1 MSFAAWLCSSTER
14 LFRSRAG
21 MGIATPSPVQ
31 LAWCRLLDGEPLGD
45 VIDDPQVLACFGGTL
60 PPAARPEEVCLFGG
74 IRGGKTALIA
84 ATAIRCSQTVDCS
97 PMMRGETFRIPIV
110 SLTRDLAKQTFAHLR
125 NAIEGSEV
133 LSRLLVKKPA
143 TESLEVRHPSGHV
156 CEIAVT
162 AGAAAGASTAARFL
176 GAAIFDEFPRMLG
189 AEDGVVNWDDMRG
202 ECKGRILDGG
212 IILNAGS
219 PWAPY
224 GPAYEL
230 FVERFGVPS
239 SEMVVAKAKAQW
251 LNPSWWTEARVAKY
265 KAAPGNADKAE
276 TNIEANFAA
285 QQENLFST
293 IELARIRRDLPLTIP
308 YDERQEYIAAM
319 DPGMKGNSWTLTIF
333 TRLGGKLVQ
342 VLAEQWTG
350 TKSDPLK
357 PSIVLGGPDR
367 DGNAGIVAR
376 LREYRIR
383 TCLTDQYHAE
393 SLRDLAEP
401 FGVALIPILLSEKE
415 KTEGYLALYHRCA
428 EEQVQL
434 APDPW
439 VIADLQRLKKI
450 TTQTGV
456 RIELVKTSDG
466 RHCDYAPC
474 ILLAAKRYLH
484 EPMPE
489 RPPTGSHEALEL
501 EEKRIKASLVREAK
515 RKRVADGRH

>member
-1 MSFAAWLCSSTER
+1 
-14 LFRSRAG
+14 
-21 MGIATPSPVQ
+21 
-31 LAWCRLLDGEPLGD
+31 
-45 VIDDPQVLACFGGTL
+45 
-60 PPAARPEEVCLFGG
+60 
-74 IRGGKTALIA
+74 
-84 ATAIRCSQTVDCS
+84 
-97 PMMRGETFRIPIV
+97 MRGETFRIPIV
-110 SLTRDLAKQTFAHLR
+110 SLTRDLAKQTFSHLR
-125 NAIEGSEV
+125 NAIEGSEI

-189 AEDGVVNWDDMRG
+189 SEDGVVNWDDMRG

-212 IILNAGS
+212 IVLNAGS

-230 FVERFGVPS
+230 FIERFGQPDDD
-239 SEMVVAKAKAQW
+239 MVVAKAKANW
-251 LNPSWWTEARVAKY
+251 LNPSWWTESRVAKY

-293 IELARIRRDLPLTIP
+293 IELARIRRDLPVIIP
-308 YDERQEYIAAM
+308 FDERQEYVAAM

-333 TRLGGKLVQ
+333 TRMQGKLVQ
-342 VLAEQWTG
+342 ALAEQWTG
-350 TKSDPLK
+350 SKTDPLK
-357 PSIVLGGPDR
+357 PSQVLGGPER
-367 DGNAGIVAR
+367 DGMGGIVAR
-376 LREYRIR
+376 LREYRLR
-383 TCLTDQYHAE
+383 TCFTDQYHAE

-401 FGVALIPILLSEKE
+401 YGIALVPILMSEKE

-428 EEQVQL
+428 EEEVQL

-450 TTQTGV
+450 TTQSGV
-456 RIELVKTSDG
+456 RIELPKTSDG
-466 RHCDYAPC
+466 RHCDYAPT
-474 ILLAAKRYLH
+474 ILLAARRYLH
-484 EPMPE
+484 DPIPE
-489 RPPTGSHEALEL
+489 KVPVGSYEAAVK
-501 EEKRIKASLVREAK
+501 EEERIRDSFMREAR
-515 RKRVADGRH
+515 RKRQGYGR

>member
-45 VIDDPQVLACFGGTL
+45 VASDPHVLECFGGTL
-60 PPAARPEEVCLFGG
+60 PPLGRPEEVCLFGG

-84 ATAIRCSQTVDCS
+84 ATAIRCSQTVDTS

-110 SLTRDLAKQTFAHLR
+110 SLTRDLARQTYSHLK
-125 NAIEGSEV
+125 NAIEGSEI
-133 LSRLLVKKPA
+133 LAPLLVKKPGS
-143 TESLEVRHPSGHV
+143 ESLEVRHPSGHT

-162 AGAAAGASTAARFL
+162 AGAAAGASTAARYL

-189 AEDGVVNWDDMRG
+189 AEDGVINWDEMRG

-212 IILNAGS
+212 IVLNAGS
-219 PWAPY
+219 PYAPY
-224 GPAYEL
+224 GPAYQL
-230 FVERFGVPS
+230 FVERFGQPTL
-239 SEMVVAKAKAQW
+239 EMAVAKAKAYW
-251 LNPSWWTEARVAKY
+251 LNPVWWTPARIAKY

-293 IELARIRRDLPLTIP
+293 IELQRIRRDLPQTIP
-308 YDERQEYIAAM
+308 FDERCEYIAAM

-333 TRLGGKLVQ
+333 TRITGKLVQ

-357 PSIVLGGPDR
+357 PSQVLGGPEK
-367 DGNAGIVAR
+367 DGLGGIVAR
-376 LREYRIR
+376 LREYRLR
-383 TCLTDQYHAE
+383 ACFTDQYHAE
-393 SLRDLAEP
+393 SLRDIAEP
-401 FGVALIPILLSEKE
+401 YGIALIPILLSERE

-428 EEQVQL
+428 EEEVQL

-439 VIADLQRLKKI
+439 VIADLQRLKKV

-466 RHCDYAPC
+466 RHCDFAPC
-474 ILLAAKRYLH
+474 ILLAARPYLH
-484 EPMPE
+484 DPKPE
-489 RPPTGSHEALEL
+489 RPLVGSYEAAVA
-501 EEKRIKASLVREAK
+501 EEERIRQSLVREAK
-515 RKRVADGRH
+515 RKRQSYVR